1 MITPCDY
8 LKLTGEIV
16 VKKDEEFDVSCF
28 EIRAN
33 SWYSAT
39 VRLWPKKENQI
50 KFHAFSERTPV
61 LFVAF
66 C

>member
-39 VRLWPKKENQI
+39 VPLWPKK
-50 KFHAFSERTPV
+50 
-61 LFVAF
+61 
-66 C
+66 